1 MTRQTRT
8 LLIMAVIAAA
18 AVILLAVTAGRYE
31 KALAS
36 RRPAFAP
43 AASPASPAR

>member
-8 LLIMAVIAAA
+8 LVIMAVIAAA
-18 AVILLAVTAGRYE
+18 AVILLGVTAGRYE

-36 RRPAFAP
+36 RRQAVAP
-43 AASPASPAR
+43 AASPAAPAR